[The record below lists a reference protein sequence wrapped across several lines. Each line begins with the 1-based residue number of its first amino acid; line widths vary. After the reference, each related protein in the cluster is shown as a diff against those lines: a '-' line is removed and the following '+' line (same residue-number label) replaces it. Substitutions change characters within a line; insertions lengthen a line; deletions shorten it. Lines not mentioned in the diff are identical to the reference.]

1 MGMHTAELA
10 SLKATT
16 LSDRP
21 DTCCAPFLVL
31 PCPPLLLVCKVLHKT
46 EEVEI
51 DPKRNPSPCPEQRGK
66 LCFCVTKVTKK
77 ATS

>member
-1 MGMHTAELA
+1 MGMHIAELA
-10 SLKATT
+10 SLEATT

-21 DTCCAPFLVL
+21 DTCCGLFPVL

-51 DPKRNPSPCPEQRGK
+51 DPKLNLSPCPEKRGK